1 MLKHSLLEYVLTHNQ
16 PFVGILIG
24 AALLAFVAFM
34 NWYGDIKANTVGWLA
49 KRFYRNS
56 YQSDKAANPVYGN
69 HLTIPYMGVPL
80 HNRCLLFP
88 WQCHRL
94 SFDYC
99 MKTKFL
105 RVDPGSC

>member
-56 YQSDKAANPVYGN
+56 YQSDKAANDLFMVITSLFLIWGFLCIIVACYFLGN
-69 HLTIPYMGVPL
+69 ATV
-80 HNRCLLFP
+80 
-88 WQCHRL
+88 
-94 SFDYC
+94 
-99 MKTKFL
+99 
-105 RVDPGSC
+105 